1 MGCEES
7 ANGIGQRCSGD
18 GDFWGSPIP
27 IPKSRGW
34 GLGMSHFRK
43 KSPGM
48 GIFGDGDGFSWDG
61 MGIPENPQK
70 RFVSGKRAKIPKNEL
85 SRIVKMYEIEGFSY
99 LFYFQ
104 TSEITEKIKVLK
116 IS

>member
-1 MGCEES
+1 MAQSLTTGPVTGV
-7 ANGIGQRCSGD
+7 GIDTYRCIIDTCVS
-18 GDFWGSPIP
+18 I
-27 IPKSRGW
+27 IVR
-34 GLGMSHFRK
+34 LTNATYAILH
-43 KSPGM
+43 
-48 GIFGDGDGFSWDG
+48 GFSWDG
-61 MGIPENPQK
+61 MGIPENPQI

>member
-1 MGCEES
+1 MG
-7 ANGIGQRCSGD
+7 I
-18 GDFWGSPIP
+18 FWGSPSP
-27 IPKSRGW
+27 DKSPGW
-34 GLGMSHFRK
+34 GSPLSAA

-61 MGIPENPQK
+61 MGIPENPQI